1 MLKNN
6 IHLLIN
12 KHNKM
17 VLEKQCQKQNLDM
30 SKATS
35 PLKMN
40 STISI
45 IKLMTLS
52 CLEARVQK
60 VKDSWKL
67 EMP

>member
-1 MLKNN
+1 
-6 IHLLIN
+6 
-12 KHNKM
+12 M
-17 VLEKQCQKQNLDM
+17 VLEKQCQKHHLDM
-30 SKATS
+30 LKATS

-52 CLEARVQK
+52 WLEARVQK
-60 VKDSWKL
+60 VKDTWKL